1 MTSQLTRNYWLDVF
15 SGWVEARDM
24 PGPQNDEAVAVIS
37 ELKSSETR
45 AAQLQAE
52 RDELVSKLER
62 AEARA
67 KSNGEMWAQAN
78 RLYECASRD
87 ALDYAAKCG
96 RMRNELERVTAERDM
111 LKAALEINAAMR

>member
-1 MTSQLTRNYWLDVF
+1 MTIKNGTSIREKDHAWFDAWRGT
-15 SGWVEARDM
+15 
-24 PGPQNDEAVAVIS
+24 
-37 ELKSSETR
+37 
-45 AAQLQAE
+45 
-52 RDELVSKLER
+52 RDENKNDDRTFNQWLIDRAES

-78 RLYECASRD
+78 RLYECAIRD
-87 ALDYAAKCG
+87 SLDYASQCV